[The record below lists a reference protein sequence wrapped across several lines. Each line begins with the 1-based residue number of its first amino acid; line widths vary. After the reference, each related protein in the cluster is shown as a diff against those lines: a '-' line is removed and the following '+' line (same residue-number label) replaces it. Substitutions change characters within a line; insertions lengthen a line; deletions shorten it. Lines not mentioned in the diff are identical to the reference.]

1 MGPFRVITKP
11 GCPYCDKA
19 KMLLK
24 IKGHSFSEDLRN
36 TPADIESFKA
46 AGYRSFP
53 QVFLGEK
60 RIGGFDQLKSF
71 LNGSDNDNDDF

>member
-1 MGPFRVITKP
+1 MGPFRIITKP

-24 IKGHSFSEDLRN
+24 IKGLPFSEDRRD
-36 TPADIESFKA
+36 TEADIASFKA

-53 QVFLGEK
+53 QIFDGE
-60 RIGGFDQLKSF
+60 RHVGGFDKLKGY
-71 LNGSDNDNDDF
+71 LAANDNSDEF